1 MAKANLADFG
11 ESFDSDSPSPKYNQK
26 SEQKPAQKTAEPFVP
41 ENYTTESSVEDLI
54 TSDNVSFEH
63 IRQLAPFLARAERM
77 TEAAQ
82 PGYAPKLIGDLSQ
95 GFRKAGEYLAIAKY
109 QYSAARNERK
119 RQEAIAFID
128 EFPKYMKQKQDQ
140 GIDVKGTDAFRSHFV
155 AQYPEVLK
163 AKEREA
169 FYEAVQEQLIT
180 MKTEL
185 FMAISSAKSIAYGY
199 KEANMLSSA
208 GHAPMEDKDKE

>member
-11 ESFDSDSPSPKYNQK
+11 ESFDKPIKPSGQQK
-26 SEQKPAQKTAEPFVP
+26 AAEKIVQDPYVPAG
-41 ENYTTESSVEDLI
+41 YTTESSVEDLI
-54 TSDNVSFEH
+54 SSETVSFEH

-109 QYSAARNERK
+109 QYSSARNERK

-128 EFPKYMKQKQDQ
+128 EFPKYLKQKQAE
-140 GIDVKGTDAFRSHFV
+140 GIDIKGTDAIRTHFV
-155 AQYPEVLK
+155 AMNATVIK

-169 FYEAVQEQLIT
+169 FFEAVQEQLIT

-208 GHAPMEDKDKE
+208 SHAPMEDKDKE